1 MSDAFAQLLKD
12 YTRFPLLNADQE
24 ISLGRAIQRARQLKG
39 EERKLTPGERR
50 EVRSGHKAR
59 QKLIQCNLRLVI
71 HLSKTFVYRL
81 KGRGMSHE
89 DLVQEGCL
97 GLSRAAE
104 LFDPTR
110 GYKFSTYAYWWI
122 RQALTRSSDQ
132 LDRLCRIPSHQ
143 IDAMYKAI
151 RLQNTFHQEKGRQ
164 PTQKELADLIGKSEE
179 DLLILLERNL
189 LHASLD
195 IPMGDDGGTTLLSQ
209 LPDDREENND
219 DRLSIVLEALEALK
233 PIEYETICSIYE
245 LNGHSKRTHGDIA
258 KEHGVSRERI
268 RQHKEKAKLKI
279 RHAVNRHE
287 KTPYC

>member
-1 MSDAFAQLLKD
+1 MSDVFAQLLRD

-24 ISLGRAIQRARQLKG
+24 ISLGRAIQRARQLK
-39 EERKLTPGERR
+39 EEGRALTSSEQKELRA
-50 EVRSGHKAR
+50 GHRAR

-71 HLSKTFVYRL
+71 HLSKSFVHRL

-151 RLQNTFHQEKGRQ
+151 RLRNAFQQEHKRD
-164 PTQKELADLIGKSEE
+164 PTPKELADLIGKSEA
-179 DLLILLERNL
+179 DLNMLLERNM

-195 IPMGDDGGTTLLSQ
+195 IPMANDTSTTMLSQ
-209 LPDDREENND
+209 LPDTRNMDID
-219 DRLSIVLEALEALK
+219 DRLDLVLNALDTLK
-233 PIEYETICSIYE
+233 PIEYDTICSIYE

-268 RQHKEKAKLKI
+268 RQHKEKAQYKI
-279 RHAVNRHE
+279 RRVLNKERLISS
-287 KTPYC
+287 